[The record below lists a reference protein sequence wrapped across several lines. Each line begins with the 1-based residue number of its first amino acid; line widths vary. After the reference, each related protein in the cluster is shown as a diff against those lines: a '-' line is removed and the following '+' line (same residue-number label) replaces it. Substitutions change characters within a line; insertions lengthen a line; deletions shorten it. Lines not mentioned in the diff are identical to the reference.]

1 MRKNKK
7 PKHIAVVLDGNRRWA
22 VKRGMRPWEGHKVGA
37 DKFEEF
43 VDWCSAA
50 GVKQISAYVLST
62 ENLKRPR
69 REVKEIMK
77 IFMVKLREWL
87 ESDKLKKY
95 QMRVNF
101 FGNMSAFPSD
111 MVDLMKALTK
121 KTAGFTKMVINIL
134 VGYSGKFEL
143 MNAFNALMRNMKSGG
158 VRITEKSINDN
169 LLVRTPV
176 DLVIRT
182 GGQSRLSNLL
192 MWQSAYADIYTTK
205 TLWPDFTKRDFNGA
219 MRFFANADRKFGL

>member
-1 MRKNKK
+1 MRTKK
-7 PKHIAVVLDGNRRWA
+7 AMPKHVAVILDGNRRWA
-22 VKRGMRPWEGHKVGA
+22 VKRGMKPWEGHKVGA

-50 GVKQISAYVLST
+50 GIKQISAYVLST
-62 ENLKRPR
+62 ENLNRPR

-87 ESDKLKKY
+87 ESDKPKKY

-111 MVDLMKALTK
+111 MVKLMKALTK
-121 KTAGFTKMVINIL
+121 KTAGFTRMVINIL

-143 MNAFNALMRNMKSGG
+143 MNAFNAIMKNMSGG
-158 VRITEKSINDN
+158 IKITENTISDS
-169 LLVRTPV
+169 LLVKTPV

-182 GGQSRLSNLL
+182 GGQNRLSNLL
-192 MWQSAYADIYTTK
+192 IWQSAYAEMYATK
-205 TLWPDFTKRDFNGA
+205 VLWPNFTKREFDKSLA
-219 MRFFANADRKFGL
+219 FFSGTQRNFGI

>member
-1 MRKNKK
+1 MRKRK
-7 PKHIAVVLDGNRRWA
+7 PNHIAVVLDGNRRWA
-22 VKRGMRPWEGHKVGA
+22 VKKGMEPWEGHRVGA
-37 DKFEEF
+37 DKFENF
-43 VDWCSAA
+43 VDWCSEA
-50 GVKQISAYVLST
+50 GIRQISAYVLST

-87 ESDKLKKY
+87 ESDKLRKY

-101 FGNMSAFPSD
+101 FGNMAAFPSD
-111 MVDLMKALTK
+111 MVDLMKALTR
-121 KTAGFTKMVINIL
+121 KTARFTRMVVNVL

-143 MNAFNALMRNMKSGG
+143 MNAFNAIMQSMKSGG
-158 VRITEKSINDN
+158 IRITEKSIHDN
-169 LLVRTPV
+169 LFVKTPV

-205 TLWPDFTKRDFNGA
+205 VLWPDFSKRDFNSA
-219 MRFFANADRKFGL
+219 LRFFSSTDRKFGL